1 MDTQV
6 YKRCMSQQFQDN
18 NEAISLNKYISAT
31 GFCSRREADEYI
43 EQGRVT
49 INNKLAR
56 SGSRVSIGDNVEID
70 GEPLKKNKKHVPLYI
85 AFNKPVGITST
96 TDLKDRTN
104 IISYINYPKRIF
116 PIGRLDK
123 ESDGLILLTNDGD
136 IVNKVLRAGN
146 YHEKEYVV
154 MVDKPVTPD
163 FMQQM
168 SNGVPILGK
177 MTRKCVVKQE
187 SNKRFRIILTQGMNR
202 QIRRM
207 CQHLGYKV
215 VTLTRIRIM
224 NIKLGTLQ
232 VGAWRALTAQEI
244 EEMNRMIASSSK
256 TEEASDMT
264 VNIRVQS
271 KNAAR
276 PKQSREFKQP
286 ATQPVK
292 TKDKANK
299 KPASTPNAIGKKTNK
314 PATAT
319 GKTAKTSYKEWRKRK

>member
-1 MDTQV
+1 M
-6 YKRCMSQQFQDN
+6 RQQFQDN

-56 SGSRVSIGDNVEID
+56 NGSRVSIGDNVEID
-70 GEPLKKNKKHVPLYI
+70 GEPLKKSKKHVPLYI

-154 MVDKPVTPD
+154 MVDKPLTPD
-163 FMQQM
+163 FIQQM

-224 NIKLGTLQ
+224 NIKLGALQ
-232 VGAWRALTAQEI
+232 VGTWRTLTVQEI

-256 TEEASDMT
+256 TAEAPGMT
-264 VNIRVQS
+264 GYGRMES
-271 KNAAR
+271 KNTAR
-276 PKQSREFKQP
+276 PKQSRDFKHP
-286 ATQPVK
+286 VTQPVK
-292 TKDKANK
+292 AKGKANK
-299 KPASTPNAIGKKTNK
+299 TTAPTPKATGKQTGKPAA
-314 PATAT
+314 AT

>member
-1 MDTQV
+1 
-6 YKRCMSQQFQDN
+6 MSQQYQDN
-18 NEAISLNKYISAT
+18 NEAVSLNKYISAT

-49 INNKLAR
+49 INNKPAR
-56 SGSRVSIGDNVEID
+56 NGSRVSIGDSVEID
-70 GEPLKKNKKHVPLYI
+70 GEPLKKSKKHVPLYI

-154 MVDKPVTPD
+154 MVDKQLTPD
-163 FMQQM
+163 FIQQM

-224 NIKLGTLQ
+224 NIKLGPLQ
-232 VGAWRALTAQEI
+232 VGAWRTLTVQEI

-256 TEEASDMT
+256 TAEAPGMT
-264 VNIRVQS
+264 GYGRTES
-271 KNAAR
+271 KNTAR
-276 PKQSREFKQP
+276 PKQSRDYKQP

-292 TKDKANK
+292 AKGKANK
-299 KPASTPNAIGKKTNK
+299 TAAPTPKATGKQTGKPAA
-314 PATAT
+314 AT